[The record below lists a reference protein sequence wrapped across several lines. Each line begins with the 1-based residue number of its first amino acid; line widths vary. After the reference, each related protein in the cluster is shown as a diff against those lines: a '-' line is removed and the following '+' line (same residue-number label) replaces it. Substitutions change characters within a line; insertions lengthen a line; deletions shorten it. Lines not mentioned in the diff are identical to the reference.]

1 MTIVNELEAALAS
14 VSKLTAERDGFSAQ
28 LADAVKLIQTLRD
41 EAGVKDAAHTEALK
55 VTADALTAEQAAHSA
70 TKTDLEAKT
79 KALANPA
86 FAQAAVAGDKNA
98 VAVGGAEAIAVKSK
112 DELEQEYRKL
122 TDPLERKAFR
132 TQHAKELGLA

>member
-98 VAVGGAEAIAVKSK
+98 VAVGGAEGTAVLTKEEARK
-112 DELEQEYRKL
+112 ELNSI
-122 TDPLERKAFR
+122 TDPKQRSLYRLAHKA
-132 TQHAKELGLA
+132 ELGL